1 MPFRRKPVL
10 VTLALGM
17 SVGVHAQTLPYDAQF
32 QRLLG
37 EPTETVSALL
47 TYPWKDNI
55 QISPPGLNNTSH
67 GELIRI
73 VSAERPVSAYDRWSH
88 WTNSDGT
95 VWVDVVDF
103 SSKTGAAALLSSA
116 DQPYSGYH
124 WENQLLLFSNLCDPN
139 KDAIGAAF
147 ISPAGQLVNIGIKL
161 GRAICLHGTVTVTE
175 ADLENLDNGI
185 TRLQHLLESL
195 APQMLDSSYVTFNP
209 KISPKPDAVRLL
221 RVAAFS
227 RLWTEVKYNF
237 VYFDKRP
244 GLNWDRVLERYL
256 PRVAAAKDDVEYG
269 RVLEEVVA
277 LLKDGHTNV
286 YPRAVAIEDSPL
298 IRLEPVQG
306 KPVVVAVGHLPE
318 LKLLKPGME
327 LVEIDHTPVR
337 TVIERDL
344 DPYIASSSPQD
355 RALRE
360 MRMLLNGQPG
370 STVHTKWLDLQ
381 GHTIEL
387 DLRRDGSKNRAALP
401 TRNRGRFEYQELPG
415 KISYIALNDFGD
427 QRIVSDFE
435 SQLEKALPSRAWIL
449 DLRENGGGASSIGYG
464 ILGHF
469 LNATAQGGTWR
480 TRLYNPTFQAWR
492 QPQSWYE
499 GDPDVIKPSDKSHYS
514 GPIYVLTGAST
525 CSAAEDFLIP
535 LRTQRRATLVGE
547 ATCGSSGQPLSFAIF
562 GADVRICTKWDR
574 FPDGT
579 EFVGLGI
586 IPDVEVY
593 RTKEDVATGRDAVLE
608 TAIRLASR

>member
-1 MPFRRKPVL
+1 MSSSRKPVL
-10 VTLALGM
+10 IMLALSM
-17 SVGVHAQTLPYDAQF
+17 PVAVHAQSLPYDAQF
-32 QRLLG
+32 HRLLG
-37 EPTETVSALL
+37 EPKETVSALL
-47 TYPWKDNI
+47 IYPWKDNV
-55 QISPPGLNNTSH
+55 QVSPPGLDNTPH
-67 GELIRI
+67 GDSIRI
-73 VSAERPVSAYDRWSH
+73 VSAERPVSGYDRWSH
-88 WTNSDGT
+88 WTNSYGT

-103 SSKTGAAALLSSA
+103 SSKTGAAELLSSA
-116 DQPYSGYH
+116 HQRYSGYH
-124 WENQLLLFSNLCDPN
+124 WENQLLLFTNLCDSN
-139 KDAIGAAF
+139 KDAVGTAF

-161 GRAICLHGTVTVTE
+161 ERAICLDGTVTQP
-175 ADLENLDNGI
+175 DLENLDNGI

-195 APQMLDSSYVTFNP
+195 APQILDSTYVTFNP
-209 KISPKPDAVRLL
+209 KISPKPDSVRLL

-286 YPRAVAIEDSPL
+286 YPTAVAIEDSPL

-306 KPVVVAVGHLPE
+306 KPVVVAVGNLPE
-318 LKLLKPGME
+318 LKFVKPGME

-344 DPYIASSSPQD
+344 DPYIASSTAQD

-360 MRMLLNGQPG
+360 MRMLLSGQPG
-370 STVHTKWLDLQ
+370 STVHTKWLDLR
-381 GHTIEL
+381 GDTIEL
-387 DLRRDGSKNRAALP
+387 VLRRDGSKNRAALP
-401 TRNRGRFEYQELPG
+401 TRNRARFEHQELPG
-415 KISYIALNDFGD
+415 NISYMALNDFSD
-427 QRIVSDFE
+427 KRIVSDFE
-435 SQLEKALPSRAWIL
+435 SQLERALPARAWIL
-449 DLRENGGGASSIGYG
+449 DLRENGGGTSSIGYG

-480 TRLYNPTFQAWR
+480 TRLYNPTFQAWG

-499 GDPDVIKPSDKSHYS
+499 GDADVIKLADGPHYP
-514 GPIYVLTGAST
+514 GPIFVLTGPST

-586 IPDVEVY
+586 MPDVEVH

>member
-1 MPFRRKPVL
+1 
-10 VTLALGM
+10 M
-17 SVGVHAQTLPYDAQF
+17 SVAVHAQTFPYEAQF
-32 QRLLG
+32 HRLMG
-37 EPTETVSALL
+37 EPKKTVSALL
-47 TYPWKDNI
+47 VYPWKDNV
-55 QISPPGLNNTSH
+55 QLSPPGLNNTAH
-67 GELIRI
+67 GETIRI
-73 VSAERPVSAYDRWSH
+73 VSAERPVSNYDRWSH
-88 WTNSDGT
+88 WSNSDGT

-103 SSKTGAAALLSSA
+103 SSKTGAGELLSSA
-116 DQPYSGYH
+116 NQRNTGYL
-124 WENQLLLFSNLCDPN
+124 WENQLLLFTSYCDSN

-147 ISPAGQLVNIGIKL
+147 ISPARQLVNIGIKL
-161 GRAICLHGTVTVTE
+161 ERAICMNGTVTE
-175 ADLENLDNGI
+175 ADLQSVDNGI

-195 APQMLDSSYVTFNP
+195 APQMLDSAYVTFDP

-221 RVAAFS
+221 RVAAFT

-269 RVLEEVVA
+269 RVLEEVIA

-286 YPRAVAIEDSPL
+286 YPTAVASEDGPL
-298 IRLEPVQG
+298 IRLEPIQG
-306 KPVVVAVGHLPE
+306 NPVVVAVGNLPE
-318 LKLLKPGME
+318 LKLVKPGME
-327 LVEIDHTPVR
+327 LVDIDHTPVR

-344 DPYIASSSPQD
+344 DPYIASSTAQD

-360 MRMLLNGQPG
+360 MRMLLNGQPD

-381 GHTIEL
+381 GNTIEL

-401 TRNRGRFEYQELPG
+401 TRNWKRFEYQELPG
-415 KISYIALNDFGD
+415 NISYMALNDFGD
-427 QRIVSDFE
+427 KGIVSDFE
-435 SQLEKALPSRAWIL
+435 SRLERTLPARAWIL
-449 DLRENGGGASSIGYG
+449 DLRENGGGSSSIAYG

-480 TRLYNPTFQAWR
+480 TRLYNPTFQAWG
-492 QPQSWYE
+492 QPLSWYE
-499 GDPDVIKPSDKSHYS
+499 GDADVIKPADKSHYS
-514 GPIYVLTGAST
+514 GPVYVLTGPST

-547 ATCGSSGQPLSFAIF
+547 ATCGSSGQPLYFAIF

-586 IPDVEVY
+586 IPDVEAH

>member
-1 MPFRRKPVL
+1 MSFSRKPVL
-10 VTLALGM
+10 IMLALSM
-17 SVGVHAQTLPYDAQF
+17 SVTVHAQTLPYDAQF
-32 QRLLG
+32 HRLLG
-37 EPTETVSALL
+37 EPKETVSALL
-47 TYPWKDNI
+47 IYPWKDNV
-55 QISPPGLNNTSH
+55 QVSPPGLNNIPH
-67 GELIRI
+67 GDSIRI
-73 VSAERPVSAYDRWSH
+73 VSAERPVSGYDRWSH
-88 WTNSDGT
+88 WTNSYGT

-103 SSKTGAAALLSSA
+103 SSKTGAAELLSSA
-116 DQPYSGYH
+116 HQRYSGYH
-124 WENQLLLFSNLCDPN
+124 WENQLLLFTNLCDSN
-139 KDAIGAAF
+139 KDGVGTAF
-147 ISPAGQLVNIGIKL
+147 ISPAGQLVNVGIKL
-161 GRAICLHGTVTVTE
+161 ERAICLDGTVTQP
-175 ADLENLDNGI
+175 DLENLDNGI

-195 APQMLDSSYVTFNP
+195 APQILDSTYVTFNP
-209 KISPKPDAVRLL
+209 KISPKPDSVRLL

-277 LLKDGHTNV
+277 LLKDGHTDV
-286 YPRAVAIEDSPL
+286 HPTAVAIEDSPL

-306 KPVVVAVGHLPE
+306 KPVVVAVGNLPE
-318 LKLLKPGME
+318 LKFVKPGME

-344 DPYIASSSPQD
+344 DPYIASSTAQD

-360 MRMLLNGQPG
+360 MRMLLSGQPG
-370 STVHTKWLDLQ
+370 STVHTKWLDLR
-381 GHTIEL
+381 GDTIEL
-387 DLRRDGSKNRAALP
+387 VLRRDGSKNRAALP
-401 TRNRGRFEYQELPG
+401 TRNRARFEHQELPG
-415 KISYIALNDFGD
+415 KISYMALNDFSD
-427 QRIVSDFE
+427 KRIVSDFE
-435 SQLEKALPSRAWIL
+435 SQLERALPARAWIL
-449 DLRENGGGASSIGYG
+449 DLRENGGGTSSIGYG

-480 TRLYNPTFQAWR
+480 TRLYNPTFQAWG

-499 GDPDVIKPSDKSHYS
+499 GDADVIKLADGAHYP
-514 GPIYVLTGAST
+514 GPIYVLTGPST

-586 IPDVEVY
+586 IPDVEVH